1 MIAIVNYNR
10 EDAYV
15 TSEGHEIKDVH
26 FLATQRGT
34 VHLPKNDQG
43 WKVMS
48 YHCREACM
56 AQSEFDNL
64 VMKLS
69 HMPIEFFLRE
79 GDNIEKRV
87 A

>member
-15 TSEGHEIKDVH
+15 TSKGHEIKDVH

-43 WKVMS
+43 WKVLS
-48 YHCREACM
+48 CHSREAYM
-56 AQSEFDNL
+56 TQAEFDRL
-64 VMKLS
+64 VKRTPPHLK
-69 HMPIEFFLRE
+69 EDLE
-79 GDNIEKRV
+79 ERV